1 MKFFVTAKQAGKKKD
16 VIARTEYFLEE
27 DPKTLREFI
36 SAIVSKNVKEF
47 NEKTGKENILGFL
60 TQEDIDNHATQTGKV
75 GFGQLYSDQK
85 ADVNKSVE
93 NAIICFTDG
102 IYKVFIDEQEIED
115 LDATINISPES
126 SVIFIKLTMLAGR
139 MW

>member
-1 MKFFVTAKQAGKKKD
+1 MRILA
-16 VIARTEYFLEE
+16 
-27 DPKTLREFI
+27 
-36 SAIVSKNVKEF
+36 
-47 NEKTGKENILGFL
+47 GKENIFGFL
-60 TQEDIDNHATQTGKV
+60 TQEDIDNNAAQTGKV

-85 ADVNKSVE
+85 ADVNKAID

-115 LDATINISPES
+115 LDAIININTES